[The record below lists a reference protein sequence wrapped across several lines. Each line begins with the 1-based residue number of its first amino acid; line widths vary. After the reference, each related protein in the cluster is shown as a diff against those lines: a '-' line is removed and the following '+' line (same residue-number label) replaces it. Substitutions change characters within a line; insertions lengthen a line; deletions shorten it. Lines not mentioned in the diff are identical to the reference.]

1 MKRLIQWIQLPEL
14 SPLPVM
20 DRVFEEVTAGF
31 MDFGCII
38 RRVSTWNEL
47 EDGGLVLL
55 DDAGGHYHEPHFHSH
70 HARIAQQCPTSIM
83 IGWYWT
89 HPTYRPFS
97 RMVVT
102 GEHYVYRNQV
112 SPSIQAYMLRPDFV
126 PLLLRANDPPE
137 KIGAYPR
144 HVERD
149 YCFMGGGYRMDW
161 IPPADE
167 FTGLYHRVIHTN
179 YLSYEERRSIYLSSQ
194 FALAFQ
200 SDENIRTGHL
210 SQRIFEGLAY
220 GCIVFCENPL
230 ASQYTNGAVIHVGSR
245 EELWNQMRQWKQA
258 TSEQIEQQQQKGY
271 EWIRSFGTNRTSVA
285 LIWERIRAR
294 FHVDWS
300 VSTKVVSVRLAGG
313 LGNQLFQ
320 LAAGYCHAQKNG
332 AQFKLLR
339 QATNGHRSFY
349 WDSLLQYFSRHLTNN
364 IPNEM
369 EHYLGGPA
377 TTYNALPSITNET
390 GRLLDGYFQS
400 SRYMT
405 SPFYQKQ
412 LRQLFRG
419 SSDLEHSVWYSYPY
433 LVRNRHRVVVLHSRQ
448 TDYITHAEF
457 HGPLTMNY
465 YRSAVE
471 RMSQHVENPIYLLCG
486 DDPQF
491 WSTMEQDLPLV
502 HTSPHMILRDET
514 DVRTFLLLQ
523 QFQHFIM
530 SNSTFIWWVVW
541 MACPKQVIVP
551 KQWFGPCGLPDWD
564 DIYEP
569 SWKRL

>member
-20 DRVFEEVTAGF
+20 DRVFEEVTAAF
-31 MDFGCII
+31 KDVGCIV

-47 EDGGLVLL
+47 EDGGLVFL
-55 DDAGGHYHEPHFHSH
+55 DDAGGQYDEPHFHPH
-70 HARIAQQCPTSIM
+70 HARIAQQCPNSIM

-112 SPSIQAYMLRPDFV
+112 SPFIQSYMLRPDFV

-137 KIGAYPR
+137 KIGTYPR

-161 IPPADE
+161 IPPANE

-230 ASQYTNGAVIHVGSR
+230 ATLYTNGAVIHVSSK
-245 EELWNQMRQWKQA
+245 EELWEKMREWKGA
-258 TSEQIEQQQQKGY
+258 DPKQIQQQQQKGY
-271 EWIRSFGTNRTSVA
+271 EWIRSFGTNRTSMA
-285 LIWERIRAR
+285 LIWQRIRAR
-294 FHVDWS
+294 FHVDWNLS
-300 VSTKVVSVRLAGG
+300 SAIVSVTIMGG

-320 LAAGYCHAQKNG
+320 LACGCSYAQRNG
-332 AQFKLLR
+332 AQFKIEKR
-339 QATNGHRSFY
+339 ESNGNRAFY
-349 WDSLLQYFSRHLTNN
+349 WDSLLLSMNRHITYDSLSL
-364 IPNEM
+364 
-369 EHYLGGPA
+369 EHQGEHVATVYSELSTMPA
-377 TTYNALPSITNET
+377 NGLFI
-390 GRLLDGYFQS
+390 DGYRQS
-400 SRYMT
+400 SKYMVT
-405 SPFYQKQ
+405 AWNKHHI
-412 LRQLFRG
+412 RNLFRAP
-419 SSDLEHSVWYSYPY
+419 SDLEHSVWYSYPY

-448 TDYITHAEF
+448 TDYQIHAAF
-457 HGPLTMNY
+457 HGPLTMEY
-465 YRSAVE
+465 YREAVKK
-471 RMSQHVENPIYLLCG
+471 MSNHISDPIYLLCG

-491 WSTMEQDLPLV
+491 WSTIKQDLPHV
-502 HTSPHMILRDET
+502 YASPHVLLQDET
-514 DVRTFLLLQ
+514 DVRTFVLLQ

-541 MACPKQVIVP
+541 MASSKKVIVP
-551 KQWFGPCGLPDWD
+551 KQWFGPHGITQWE

-569 SWKRL
+569 SWERL